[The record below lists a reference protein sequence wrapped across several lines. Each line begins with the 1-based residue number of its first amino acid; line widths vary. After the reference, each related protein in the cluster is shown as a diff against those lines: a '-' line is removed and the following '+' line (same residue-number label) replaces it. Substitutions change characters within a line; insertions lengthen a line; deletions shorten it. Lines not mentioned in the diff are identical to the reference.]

1 MIYAENILICIIV
14 PLVITIMFIKG
25 NARRL
30 IIFFVSGMA
39 ICLLTAYMGGF
50 LEYALDINPEETS
63 IFISPVT
70 EEIMK
75 LLPILFYLI
84 LFEPS
89 DNELVHAATGIGAGF
104 ATFENC
110 CYILTA
116 GTQSLRHILIRGLAV
131 GVMHVMSI
139 LALTLALI
147 MLRRRDAFTVPV
159 LLGGLGISVSLHS
172 LYNLL
177 VSVSGIPSYTGY
189 CIPLCVALVISMFW
203 DKIMR
208 KSGSRGEAYEISAR

>member
-1 MIYAENILICIIV
+1 MIYAENILICIVV
-14 PLVITIMFIKG
+14 PLIITVMFIKG

-50 LEYALDINPEETS
+50 LEYALDLNREETS

-75 LLPILFYLI
+75 LLPILFYLLLI
-84 LFEPS
+84 EPM
-89 DNELVHAATGIGAGF
+89 DVELVHAGAGIGAGF

-116 GTQSLRHILIRGLAV
+116 GTQSLSHVLIRGLAV

-139 LALTLALI
+139 LALTLAII
-147 MLRRRDAFTVPV
+147 MLRRRNALSIPV
-159 LLGGLGISVSLHS
+159 ILGALGISVSLHS

-177 VSVSGIPSYTGY
+177 VSESGLPAYTGY
-189 CIPLCVALVISMFW
+189 CIPICVALVMGMFW
-203 DKIMR
+203 DRIINGDVR
-208 KSGSRGEAYEISAR
+208 SDSEQAD

>member
-1 MIYAENILICIIV
+1 MIYAENILICIAV
-14 PLVITIMFIKG
+14 PLIITTLFTNG
-25 NARRL
+25 NARRSIL
-30 IIFFVSGMA
+30 FLVAGMG
-39 ICLLTAYMGGF
+39 ICLVTAYMGGF
-50 LEYALDINPEETS
+50 IEYALSLNSEETS

-189 CIPLCVALVISMFW
+189 CIPLCVALAISMFW